1 MEARIQQTI
10 PTERKSR
17 ACEVARP
24 SPAKGP
30 IGLIPPG
37 KMSGPGW
44 KLFKKQGRQRSIDAN
59 GLASPGLKLAYAIRC
74 TLPSPVRLPADVI
87 QFTKLE
93 KIGPAHSSWPARG
106 LRFPILIMGCVGAG
120 GAGRRGKYETTALLP
135 HWL

>member
-17 ACEVARP
+17 ACELARP

-87 QFTKLE
+87 QFTNFK
-93 KIGPAHSSWPARG
+93 KIAASPFTPGGKKGSFR
-106 LRFPILIMGCVGAG
+106 ILIMGRLELV
-120 GAGRRGKYETTALLP
+120 T
-135 HWL
+135 